1 MPRCRP
7 HVSASASS
15 AARLC
20 WQLLLLLLFCVP
32 PASAGEGTA
41 VPYRFDDVVRWSQ
54 VFDAPERAHWQQ
66 TDRVIQAIGIQPGEV
81 IADIGAGS
89 GYFTFRFARA
99 TGSQGKVYAVEIER
113 TWLDYLEARAVHEGL
128 SNIET
133 VQAGTAVSG
142 LPAACCDVIFLCN
155 TYYMIADRVAYLEHL
170 AEGLRPGGRVVIIDW
185 LRRPLPRGP
194 ALHYKL
200 TTQQVHSEIRQ
211 AGLEVVLQPG
221 FLPWQY
227 FFIAGL
233 PL

>member
-1 MPRCRP
+1 MPRCRLP
-7 HVSASASS
+7 VSASTSPTAG
-15 AARLC
+15 RC
-20 WQLLLLLLFCVP
+20 WQLLLLLLLCVP
-32 PASAGEGTA
+32 PASAGEGAA
-41 VPYRFDDVVRWSQ
+41 VPYRFDDVGRWSQ
-54 VFDAPERAHWQQ
+54 VFDAPERVRWQQ
-66 TDRVIQAIGIQPGEV
+66 PDRVIEAIGIQPGEV

-99 TGSQGKVYAVEIER
+99 TGSQGKVYAVEIEHA
-113 TWLDYLEARAVHEGL
+113 WLDHLELRAAREGL

-133 VQAGTAVSG
+133 VQTGAADSG

-170 AEGLRPGGRVVIIDW
+170 AEALRPGGRVVIIDW

-211 AGLEVVLQPG
+211 AGLEVVRQPG

-227 FFIAGL
+227 FFIATIAH
-233 PL
+233 